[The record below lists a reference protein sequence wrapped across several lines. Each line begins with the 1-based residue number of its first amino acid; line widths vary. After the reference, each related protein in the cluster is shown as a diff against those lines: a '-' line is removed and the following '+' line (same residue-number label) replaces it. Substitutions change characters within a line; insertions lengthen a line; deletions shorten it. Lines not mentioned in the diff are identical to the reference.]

1 MAVPNKVYGSNSY
14 YPDRHREHDDYIR
27 QQQNEAYAQQLGMLN
42 SLGSMGGMRQAALQ
56 NALQNAAVAPQTH
69 QEPKPNVLLL
79 LTGDQS

>member
-1 MAVPNKVYGSNSY
+1 MGLEMAVPNKVYGSNAY
-14 YPDRHREHDDYIR
+14 YPDWQREHDDCIR

-42 SLGSMGGMRQAALQ
+42 SIGSMGGMRQAALQ
-56 NALQNAAVAPQTH
+56 NAVVAPQTH